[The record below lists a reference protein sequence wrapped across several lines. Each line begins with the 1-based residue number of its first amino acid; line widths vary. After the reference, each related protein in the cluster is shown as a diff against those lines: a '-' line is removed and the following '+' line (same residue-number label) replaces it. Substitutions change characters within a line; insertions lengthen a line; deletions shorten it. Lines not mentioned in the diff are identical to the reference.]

1 MIFKV
6 ASNLTHSLIIT
17 ETKVNSTP
25 GARQVCHLHKEIPTD
40 TSLLLGRVIQLRSQ
54 HDACSCEAP
63 LALVLGQ
70 MPTCV
75 TLGRCIPV

>member
-17 ETKVNSTP
+17 ETKANSTP
-25 GARQVCHLHKEIPTD
+25 GACQVCHLHKEIPID

-54 HDACSCEAP
+54 RDACRCEAP
-63 LALVLGQ
+63 LAPVLGQ
-70 MPTCV
+70 MPTYM
-75 TLGRCIPV
+75 TLGHCIPV